1 MKDYWKDLGL
11 NEAWSK
17 RERFNFI
24 MAYIDEKLSE
34 TEEDET
40 G

>member
-1 MKDYWKDLGL
+1 MRDYWIDLCF

-17 RERFNFI
+17 RERCNFI
-24 MAYIDEKLSE
+24 MAYIDEKLGE

-40 G
+40 